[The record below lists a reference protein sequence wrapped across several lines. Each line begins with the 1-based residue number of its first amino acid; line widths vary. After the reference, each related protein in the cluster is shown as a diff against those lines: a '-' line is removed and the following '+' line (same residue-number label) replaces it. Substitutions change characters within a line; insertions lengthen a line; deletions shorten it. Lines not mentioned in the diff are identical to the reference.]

1 MAWDV
6 WVSDQYSHR
15 FAEAVLRSVGAYDEV
30 KQAWLAREVAY
41 HGVCK

>member
-15 FAEAVLRSVGAYDEV
+15 FAEAVLRSMGAYDDV
-30 KQAWLAREVAY
+30 KRVRLARGSVSWS
-41 HGVCK
+41 V